1 MAGGGQE
8 TQKQGLTTNT
18 GSGSVYGGMP
28 IGGMAQQPPQQS
40 GPFGNVYSPPP
51 PTPFGAQPTQQPFN
65 GVQDPSPFMQ
75 QPNQSGGL
83 SLPSSM
89 PPPQQNGG
97 IASLGGQGAI
107 GMGGQ
112 DQSFIVHGQPVQNN
126 QTPMNQTQPYG
137 QGIGQPNNM
146 PFTDSTNYFSDSGS
160 Y

>member
-8 TQKQGLTTNT
+8 TQGLTTNT

-28 IGGMAQQPPQQS
+28 IGGMPQQTQQQN

-51 PTPFGAQPTQQPFN
+51 PNPFGMQPTQQQFN
-65 GVQDPSPFMQ
+65 GAQDPSPFMQ
-75 QPNQSGGL
+75 QGM
-83 SLPSSM
+83 PSQ
-89 PPPQQNGG
+89 QQNGG

-126 QTPMNQTQPYG
+126 QSPMNQTPAYG
-137 QGIGQPNNM
+137 QGIGATSTM
-146 PFTDSTNYFSDSGS
+146 PFTDSNNQ
-160 Y
+160 